1 MGHLKVG
8 DNLDKEKPEADK
20 GNVFKDDVLNRL
32 NVREPDVYYVNTKI
46 KKCLELSMFYSFL
59 EGGGHTFYTHRGDKQ
74 FNIPREGNEHFL
86 FEVVVAIIMWMVRR
100 RRM

>member
-46 KKCLELSMFYSFL
+46 KKCRPQY
-59 EGGGHTFYTHRGDKQ
+59 GHSR
-74 FNIPREGNEHFL
+74 
-86 FEVVVAIIMWMVRR
+86 VAMQCRR
-100 RRM
+100 SCQ

>member
-32 NVREPDVYYVNTKI
+32 NV
-46 KKCLELSMFYSFL
+46 
-59 EGGGHTFYTHRGDKQ
+59 
-74 FNIPREGNEHFL
+74 GNL
-86 FEVVVAIIMWMVRR
+86 MYIM
-100 RRM
+100 